1 MLLQWPLRLI
11 DFRHKGNIEHLRHG
25 GVLIDER
32 DWITASF
39 NASGLRGRF
48 ERG

>member
-1 MLLQWPLRLI
+1 MLLYWSLCLI
-11 DFRHKGNIEHLRHG
+11 DFCHKGNVEHLRHG

-39 NASGLRGRF
+39 NASGLS
-48 ERG
+48 EIV